1 MRLIHVALAGICAAG
16 IYAGLRSR
24 RDLPFNDPDFTP
36 TRPTPVLYVH
46 GAASALAGFNP
57 NARLLGENGYWTW
70 GFNYGATDIGSLA
83 GILPGINGFG
93 ELESLVDEL
102 STNIDRVK
110 DATGAEQIDI
120 VAHSQGG
127 LLTRIYIARGGGKN
141 IRRVVGIGA
150 NFHGTDLRG
159 RAERI
164 LPLTERLPRLATR
177 VAGPGALQQIAG
189 SPFWETVR
197 DLAVVDPGVVYTT
210 IYSPADRIVTPN
222 SASMLP
228 TDAGADVVN
237 INLAEKYP
245 SAARVPHVLLPS
257 NPCVARLT
265 LWGLERES
273 SV

>member
-1 MRLIHVALAGICAAG
+1 MRFDAAALLAMIATGAYLGVKGRPASP
-16 IYAGLRSR
+16 Y
-24 RDLPFNDPDFTP
+24 NDASFTP
-36 TRPTPVLYVH
+36 RHPTPVLYVH

-57 NARLLGENGYWTW
+57 NARLLRQHGYWTW
-70 GFNYGATDIGSLA
+70 GYNYGATDIASIA
-83 GILPGINGFG
+83 GRIPGINGFG
-93 ELESLVDEL
+93 ELDSLVDEL
-102 STNIDRVK
+102 STNIDHVK
-110 DATGAEQIDI
+110 DATGAPHVDI

-127 LLTRIYIARGGGKN
+127 LLTRIYIARGGGAN

-159 RAERI
+159 RAEKI
-164 LPLTERLPRLATR
+164 LPLAERLPSLASR

-189 SPFWETVR
+189 SPFWETVA
-197 DLAVVDPGVVYTT
+197 DLPVVDPGVVYTT
-210 IYSPADRIVTPN
+210 IYSPADHVVTPN

-245 SAARVPHVLLPS
+245 GAARVSHARMPGDPY
-257 NPCVARLT
+257 VAQLT

-273 SV
+273 TH